1 MDETLQFSAFWT
13 LPQQNPTRKRQ
24 ILSHDK
30 GIRRHLA
37 PPSACVRLAE
47 KPPPD
52 MREFGPYGLAGRCS
66 RWFAHGLMHLRLTEP
81 ELATLIEMVSLAAD
95 VAAWNQK
102 PGSQEKL
109 SAFEELEAK
118 LLDKAAHSGMGEV
131 IEFDAE
137 RQRLRMKQGA
147 EPPFFYQECYDEF
160 RNESFWEELAI
171 RLSDRDLARSIGHK
185 AWSALSEE
193 ERRARTPNQEK
204 RYWEEF
210 TKHGVDRVVVLTP
223 PEEG

>member
-1 MDETLQFSAFWT
+1 MGEFD
-13 LPQQNPTRKRQ
+13 
-24 ILSHDK
+24 
-30 GIRRHLA
+30 
-37 PPSACVRLAE
+37 PS
-47 KPPPD
+47 
-52 MREFGPYGLAGRCS
+52 GLAGRGS
-66 RWFAHGLMHLRLTEP
+66 RWFARRLMHLRLTEP

-102 PGSQEKL
+102 PGAQEKL
-109 SAFEELEAK
+109 STFEELEAK
-118 LLDKAAHSGMGEV
+118 LLDKAAHSGMGNI

-171 RLSDRDLARSIGHK
+171 RLSDRDLARGIGHK

-193 ERRARTPNQEK
+193 ERRARTTNQEK